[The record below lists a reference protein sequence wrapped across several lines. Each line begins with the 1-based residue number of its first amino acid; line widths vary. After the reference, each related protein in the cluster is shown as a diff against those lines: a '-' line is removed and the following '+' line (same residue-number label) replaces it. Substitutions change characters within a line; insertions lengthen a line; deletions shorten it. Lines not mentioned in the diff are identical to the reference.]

1 MNKYERSII
10 VKSGLEA
17 KNTLDTYK
25 TVLVKEL
32 SEVLN
37 ALHTLDFS
45 IYDTEDES
53 IILDDVFEEDGKIY
67 FMTKKD

>member
-45 IYDTEDES
+45 ICDAEDES
-53 IILDDVFEEDGKIY
+53 IVLDDVFEEDGKIY
-67 FMTKKD
+67 FMTKRD

>member
-45 IYDTEDES
+45 IYDAEDES
-53 IILDDVFEEDGKIY
+53 IALDDVFEEDGKIY
-67 FMTKKD
+67 FMTKRD

>member
-37 ALHTLDFS
+37 ALRTLDFS

>member
-37 ALHTLDFS
+37 ALRTLDFS
-45 IYDTEDES
+45 IYDAEDES
-53 IILDDVFEEDGKIY
+53 IVLDDVFEEDGKIY
-67 FMTKKD
+67 FMTKRD

>member
-37 ALHTLDFS
+37 ALHALDFS
-45 IYDTEDES
+45 IYDAEDES
-53 IILDDVFEEDGKIY
+53 IVLDDVFEEDGKIY
-67 FMTKKD
+67 FMTKRD

>member
-45 IYDTEDES
+45 IYDAEDKS

-67 FMTKKD
+67 FMTKRD

>member
-32 SEVLN
+32 SEALN

-45 IYDTEDES
+45 IYDAEDES
-53 IILDDVFEEDGKIY
+53 IVLDDVFEEDGKIY
-67 FMTKKD
+67 FMTKRD

>member
-37 ALHTLDFS
+37 ALHTLDFP
-45 IYDTEDES
+45 IYDAEDES
-53 IILDDVFEEDGKIY
+53 IVLDDVFEEDGKIY
-67 FMTKKD
+67 FMTKRD

>member
-25 TVLVKEL
+25 TVIVKEL

-45 IYDTEDES
+45 IYDAEDES
-53 IILDDVFEEDGKIY
+53 IVLDDVFEEDGKIY
-67 FMTKKD
+67 FMTKRD

>member
-32 SEVLN
+32 SEALN

-45 IYDTEDES
+45 IYDAEDE
-53 IILDDVFEEDGKIY
+53 IIVLDDVFEEDGKIY
-67 FMTKKD
+67 FMTKRD